1 MTLFGDD
8 LTFDVGGGEDLEDA
22 SDDAAYEYGGTEA
35 RIFLV
40 DAHRRMFNNAVDGK
54 NDDDDEGGEEGTSLR
69 SYFVDVLNAILISIR
84 RRVFT
89 SNASLYA
96 IILYGT
102 RDKKNSYDF
111 NGIYVLQ
118 VGSLRGFNVFR
129 IILGMISL

>member
-54 NDDDDEGGEEGTSLR
+54 NDDDGGEEGASHR

-118 VGSLRGFNVFR
+118 VGSLRGLIVFR
-129 IILGMISL
+129 VIWGMLSL